1 MSNIKIMALGGLGEN
16 GKNLTIVEVNKKI
29 FILDAGMRYPDID
42 MYGVDLVIPNIDYLI
57 QNKQNIQGIFV
68 SHGHDENVGA
78 IPYLLKQL
86 HAKVYATHFTIS
98 IIESMLAEHHLNIK
112 DYKLYRINPYRVM
125 NFGDVEVSF
134 FNTTHSLP
142 ESIGISIN
150 TIDGSIVYCT
160 DFNFS
165 SVNDIKYRTSFDKI
179 TDLGKK
185 NVLAVLAES
194 VNAGV
199 TGRITNDTLLE
210 HHYNNILLHNKNR
223 IFVAAY
229 VSDLIRIQKI
239 IDLSAQKGRKV
250 CVLSKKS
257 ERIFNV
263 ATSYNYLNIPSEN
276 VLNVEDYTKEE
287 LDNLSDVVFIIAGT
301 RNEPYNLLVKMALD
315 EAFNLK
321 LKKEDKVVLMC
332 PPAPGI
338 EKHASD
344 SINTLSEYDINFTI
358 FDRDIIR
365 SQHASPE
372 DLKLLYTMLK
382 PKYIIPIKGE
392 YRQMYDQFLVAKSA
406 NYDKSKILLLDN
418 GEAITFNNG
427 LLEDEHEIFTTGDV
441 LIDGTSVGVVDND
454 VIKERT
460 ALAEEGVIFIYGV
473 IDMRLRQISGELSI
487 KTKGF
492 THSFSHEELTTI
504 ITGLAEKI
512 ISNYFKKKT
521 WSLDAVKTGILEET
535 QKLIFRFT
543 KHRPIIVPVF
553 IEI

>member
-16 GKNLTIVEVNKKI
+16 GKNLTVVEVNKKI

-112 DYKLYRINPYRVM
+112 DYKLYRINPSRVM

-142 ESIGISIN
+142 ESIGIAIN

-165 SVNDIKYRTSFDKI
+165 SVNDNKYRTSFDKI

-194 VNAGV
+194 VNSGV
-199 TGRITNDTLLE
+199 TGRISNDTLLE
-210 HHYNNILLHNKNR
+210 HHYNNILLQNKNR
-223 IFVAAY
+223 IFVSAY

-239 IDLSAQKGRKV
+239 IDLSALDGRKV

-257 ERIFNV
+257 ERIFKV
-263 ATSYNYLNIPSEN
+263 ATIYNYLNIPSEN
-276 VLNVEDYTKEE
+276 LLKVEDYTKEE
-287 LDNLSDVVFIIAGT
+287 LDNLTDVVFIIAGT

-321 LKKEDKVVLMC
+321 LKKDDKVILMC

-344 SINTLSEYDINFTI
+344 SINTLSEYDIDFTI
-358 FDRDIIR
+358 FDRDILR

-372 DLKLLYTMLK
+372 DLKLLYSMLK

-418 GEAITFNNG
+418 GETVVFNNG
-427 LLEDEHEIFTTGDV
+427 LLEEVHEEIITGDV
-441 LIDGTSVGVVDND
+441 LIDGTSVGVVDNE

-473 IDMRLRQISGELSI
+473 IDMRLRAISGDLSI
-487 KTKGF
+487 ITKGF
-492 THSFSHEELTTI
+492 SHAFNDDELTTI

-521 WSLDAVKTGILEET
+521 WSLDAVKLAILEET
-535 QKLIFRFT
+535 QKLIYRFT

>member
-16 GKNLTIVEVNKKI
+16 GKNLTVVEVNKKI

-42 MYGVDLVIPNIDYLI
+42 MYGVDLVIPNIDYLVN
-57 QNKQNIQGIFV
+57 NKQNIQGIFI

-86 HAKVYATHFTIS
+86 QTKVFATHFTIS
-98 IIESMLAEHHLNIK
+98 IIEEMLLEHHLNIK
-112 DYKLYRINPYRVM
+112 DYKLYRINPHRVM

-134 FNTTHSLP
+134 FNTTHSIP
-142 ESIGISIN
+142 ETIGISIN
-150 TIDGSIVYCT
+150 TSDGSIVYCT

-165 SVNDIKYRTSFDKI
+165 SVSSIKYSTSFDKI

-185 NVLAVLAES
+185 KVLAVLTES

-199 TGRITNDTLLE
+199 TGRINNDTLFE
-210 HHYNNILLHNKNR
+210 HRYNNVLLHNRKR

-239 IDLSAQKGRKV
+239 IDLSVKANRKV
-250 CVLSKKS
+250 CVLSKRH
-257 ERIFNV
+257 ERIFKV
-263 ATSYNYLNIPSEN
+263 ANNYNYLNIPEEN
-276 VLNVEDYTKEE
+276 KLDISNYTKEE
-287 LDNLSDVVFIIAGT
+287 LEKLDNVVFIIAGT
-301 RNEPYNLLVKMALD
+301 RNEPYNLLVKMVNN

-321 LKKEDKVVLMC
+321 FNKEDKVVLMC

-344 SINTLSEYDINFTI
+344 SINILSEYDINFTI
-358 FDRDIIR
+358 FDRDILR

-392 YRQMYDQFLVAKSA
+392 YRQMYDQFLLAKSA
-406 NYDKSKILLLDN
+406 NYDKEHILLLDN
-418 GEAITFNNG
+418 GEAITFESG
-427 LLEDEHEIFTTGDV
+427 VLLDEHQMHTAGDIF
-441 LIDGTSVGVVDND
+441 IDGSSIGVVDSE

-460 ALAEEGVIFIYGV
+460 LLAEEGVIFIYCAL
-473 IDMRLRQISGELSI
+473 DMRLRQIAGEISI

-492 THSFSHEELTTI
+492 THSFSNEELRNI
-504 ITGLAEKI
+504 IVGLCEKI
-512 ISNYFKKKT
+512 INNSFKKKF
-521 WSLDAVKTGILEET
+521 WSQDDLKVGICEET

>member
-16 GKNLTIVEVNKKI
+16 GKNLTVVEVNKKI

-57 QNKQNIQGIFV
+57 QNKQNIQGIFI

-112 DYKLYRINPYRVM
+112 DYKLYRINPSRVM

-150 TIDGSIVYCT
+150 TKDGCIVYCT

-165 SVNDIKYRTSFDKI
+165 SVNDNKYQTSFDKI

-185 NVLAVLAES
+185 KVLAVLSES
-194 VNAGV
+194 VNSGV

-210 HHYNNILLHNKNR
+210 HHYNNILLHNKKR

-239 IDLSAQKGRKV
+239 IDLSALSGRKV
-250 CVLSKKS
+250 CVLSKKN
-257 ERIFNV
+257 ERIFKV
-263 ATSYNYLNIPSEN
+263 ATSYNYLNIPSDN
-276 VLNVEDYTKEE
+276 LLNVEDYTKEE
-287 LDNLSDVVFIIAGT
+287 LEELENVVFIIAGT
-301 RNEPYNLLVKMALD
+301 RNEPYSLLVKMALD

-321 LKKEDKVVLMC
+321 FKNDDKVVLMC

-338 EKHASD
+338 EKHAND
-344 SINTLSEYDINFTI
+344 SINILSEYDINFTI
-358 FDRDIIR
+358 FDRDILR

-406 NYDKSKILLLDN
+406 NFDKSKVLLLDN
-418 GEAITFNNG
+418 GEIVTF
-427 LLEDEHEIFTTGDV
+427 EDGVLVAENEIISTGDV
-441 LIDGTSVGVVDND
+441 FIDGTSIGVVDSD

-460 ALAEEGVIFIYGV
+460 LLAEEGVIFIYGV
-473 IDMRLRQISGELSI
+473 IDMRLRQISGELTV
-487 KTKGF
+487 KTRGF
-492 THSFSHEELTTI
+492 THSFSYDELSTI
-504 ITGLAEKI
+504 ITGLAEKLI
-512 ISNYFKKKT
+512 NNYFKKKT
-521 WSLDAVKTGILEET
+521 WSLDAVKVGIIEET

-543 KHRPIIVPVF
+543 KHRPIIVPIL

>member
-16 GKNLTIVEVNKKI
+16 GKNLTIVEVNSKI

-57 QNKQNIQGIFV
+57 KNKHNIQGIFV

-112 DYKLYRINPYRVM
+112 EFKLYRINPSRVM

-150 TIDGSIVYCT
+150 TTDGSIVYCT

-165 SVNDIKYRTSFDKI
+165 SVNDIKYQTSFDKI

-185 NVLAVLAES
+185 NVLALLTES
-194 VNAGV
+194 VNAGM

-210 HHYNNILLHNKNR
+210 HHYNNILLHNKKR

-239 IDLSAQKGRKV
+239 IDLSALDGRKV
-250 CVLSKKS
+250 CVLSKKT
-257 ERIFNV
+257 ERIFKV
-263 ATSYNYLNIPSEN
+263 ATIYNYLNIPSEN
-276 VLNVEDYTKEE
+276 LIDINEYTKEE
-287 LDNLSDVVFIIAGT
+287 LETLDNVVFIIAGT
-301 RNEPYNLLVKMALD
+301 RNEPYNLLVKMVLD

-321 LKKEDKVVLMC
+321 FTKEDKVVLMC

-338 EKHASD
+338 EKQASD
-344 SINTLSEYDINFTI
+344 AINTLSEYDINFTI
-358 FDRDIIR
+358 FERNVLR

-372 DLKLLYTMLK
+372 DLKLLYTILK

-392 YRQMYDQFLVAKSA
+392 FRQMYDQFLLAKSA
-406 NYDKSKILLLDN
+406 GYDKSRVLLLDN
-418 GEAITFNNG
+418 GETISFNKG
-427 LLEDEHEIFTTGDV
+427 IIQEEHELITTGDV
-441 LIDGTSVGVVDND
+441 FIDGSSVGVVDSD

-460 ALAEEGVIFIYGV
+460 QLAEEGVIFIYGA
-473 IDMRLRQISGELSI
+473 IDMRLRKISGELSI

-492 THSFSHEELTTI
+492 THSFSQEELSNI
-504 ITGLAEKI
+504 ITGLVEKLVTN
-512 ISNYFKKKT
+512 SLKKRT
-521 WSLDAVKTGILEET
+521 WNLDALKVGVTEET
-535 QKLIFRFT
+535 QKLIHRFI

>member
-1 MSNIKIMALGGLGEN
+1 
-16 GKNLTIVEVNKKI
+16 
-29 FILDAGMRYPDID
+29 
-42 MYGVDLVIPNIDYLI
+42 
-57 QNKQNIQGIFV
+57 
-68 SHGHDENVGA
+68 
-78 IPYLLKQL
+78 
-86 HAKVYATHFTIS
+86 
-98 IIESMLAEHHLNIK
+98 
-112 DYKLYRINPYRVM
+112 M

-165 SVNDIKYRTSFDKI
+165 SVNDNKYQTSFDKI

-185 NVLAVLAES
+185 KVLAVLSES
-194 VNAGV
+194 VNSGV

-210 HHYNNILLHNKNR
+210 HHYNNVLLHNKKR

-239 IDLSAQKGRKV
+239 IDLSALSGRKV

-257 ERIFNV
+257 ERIFKV
-263 ATSYNYLNIPSEN
+263 ATSYNYLNIPSDN
-276 VLNVEDYTKEE
+276 LLKVEDYTKEE
-287 LDNLSDVVFIIAGT
+287 LEELENVVFIIAGT
-301 RNEPYNLLVKMALD
+301 RNEPYSLLVKMALD

-321 LKKEDKVVLMC
+321 LKKDDKVVLMC

-344 SINTLSEYDINFTI
+344 SVNTLSEYDIDFTI
-358 FDRDIIR
+358 FDRDILR

-406 NYDKSKILLLDN
+406 NFDKNNVLLLDN
-418 GEAITFNNG
+418 GEIVTFDNG
-427 LLEDEHEIFTTGDV
+427 ELEKETEVISTGDV
-441 LIDGTSVGVVDND
+441 FIDGSSVGVVDSD

-460 ALAEEGVIFIYGV
+460 QLAEEGVIFIYGV
-473 IDMRLRQISGELSI
+473 IDMRLRQISGELTV

-492 THSFSHEELTTI
+492 THSFSYDELSTI
-504 ITGLAEKI
+504 ITGLAEKL

-535 QKLIFRFT
+535 QKIIFRYT
-543 KHRPIIVPVF
+543 KHRPIIVPVL

>member
-16 GKNLTIVEVNKKI
+16 GKNMTVVEVNKKI

-42 MYGVDLVIPNIDYLI
+42 MYGIDLVIPNIDYLI
-57 QNKQNIQGIFV
+57 NNKQNIQGIFV

-86 HAKVYATHFTIS
+86 QTKVYATHFTIS
-98 IIESMLAEHHLNIK
+98 IIEEMLLEHHLNIK
-112 DYKLYRINPYRVM
+112 DYKLYRINPNRVM

-134 FNTTHSLP
+134 FNTTHSIP
-142 ESIGISIN
+142 ETIGISIN
-150 TIDGSIVYCT
+150 TSCGSVVYCT
-160 DFNFS
+160 DFNFG
-165 SVNDIKYRTSFDKI
+165 SVSNEKYSTSFDKI

-185 NVLAVLAES
+185 NVLALLTES

-199 TGRITNDTLLE
+199 TGRITNDTLFE
-210 HHYNNILLHNKNR
+210 HHYNNVLLHHKKR

-239 IDLSAQKGRKV
+239 IDLSVKENRKV

-257 ERIFNV
+257 ERIFKV
-263 ATSYNYLNIPSEN
+263 ANNYNYFIIPDANKLNI
-276 VLNVEDYTKEE
+276 EDYSSDE
-287 LDNLSDVVFIIAGT
+287 LQKLENVVFIIAGT
-301 RNEPYNLLVKMALD
+301 RNEPYNLLVRMVND

-321 LKKEDKVVLMC
+321 FTKDDKVVLMC

-344 SINTLSEYDINFTI
+344 SINILSEFDINFVI
-358 FDRDIIR
+358 FERNILR

-372 DLKLLYTMLK
+372 DLKLLYSMVK

-392 YRQMYDQFLVAKSA
+392 YRQMYDQFLLAKSA
-406 NYDKSKILLLDN
+406 NYDKEHILLLDN
-418 GEAITFNNG
+418 GEAITFSNG
-427 LLEDEHEIFTTGDV
+427 ILVETHEMHNVGDIF
-441 LIDGTSVGVVDND
+441 IDGTSIGVVDSE

-460 ALAEEGVIFIYGV
+460 LLAEEGVIFIYCAL
-473 IDMRLRQISGELSI
+473 DMRIRQISGEMSI
-487 KTKGF
+487 KIKGF
-492 THSFSHEELTTI
+492 THSFSNEELTNI
-504 ITGLAEKI
+504 ISGLAEKI
-512 ISNYFKKKT
+512 INNSFKKKV
-521 WSLDAVKTGILEET
+521 WNLDDLKNSVAEET

>member
-16 GKNLTIVEVNKKI
+16 GKNLTVVEVNKKI

-112 DYKLYRINPYRVM
+112 DYKLYRINPSRVM

-142 ESIGISIN
+142 ESIGIAIN

-165 SVNDIKYRTSFDKI
+165 SVNDNKYRTSFDKI

-194 VNAGV
+194 VNSGV
-199 TGRITNDTLLE
+199 TGRISNDTLLE
-210 HHYNNILLHNKNR
+210 HHYNNILLQNKNR

-239 IDLSAQKGRKV
+239 IDLSALDGRKV

-257 ERIFNV
+257 ERIFKV
-263 ATSYNYLNIPSEN
+263 ATIYNYLNIPSEN
-276 VLNVEDYTKEE
+276 LLKVEDYTKEE
-287 LDNLSDVVFIIAGT
+287 LDNLTDVVFIIAGT

-321 LKKEDKVVLMC
+321 LKKDDKVILMC

-344 SINTLSEYDINFTI
+344 SINTLSEYDIDFTI
-358 FDRDIIR
+358 FDRDILR

-372 DLKLLYTMLK
+372 DLKLLYSMLK

-418 GEAITFNNG
+418 GETVVFNNG
-427 LLEDEHEIFTTGDV
+427 LLEEVHEEIITGDV
-441 LIDGTSVGVVDND
+441 LIDGTSVGVVDNE

-473 IDMRLRQISGELSI
+473 IDMRLRAISGDLSI
-487 KTKGF
+487 ITKGF
-492 THSFSHEELTTI
+492 SHAFNDDELTTI

-521 WSLDAVKTGILEET
+521 WSLDAVKLAILEET
-535 QKLIFRFT
+535 QKLIYRFT

>member
-16 GKNLTIVEVNKKI
+16 GKNLTVVEVNKKI

-57 QNKQNIQGIFV
+57 NNKQHIEGIFV

-86 HAKVYATHFTIS
+86 QTKVYATHFTIS
-98 IIESMLAEHHLNIK
+98 IIEEMLQEHHLNIK
-112 DYKLYRINPYRVM
+112 DYKLYRVNPNRVM

-134 FNTTHSLP
+134 FNTTHSIP

-150 TIDGSIVYCT
+150 TPDGSIVYCT

-165 SVNDIKYRTSFDKI
+165 SVSNSKYSTSFDKI

-185 NVLAVLAES
+185 NVLAVLTES

-199 TGRITNDTLLE
+199 SSRITNDTLFE
-210 HHYNNILLHNKNR
+210 HHYNNILLHNKKR

-239 IDLSAQKGRKV
+239 IDLSAKDGRKV

-257 ERIFNV
+257 ERIFKV
-263 ATSYNYLNIPSEN
+263 ATNYNYLNIPIEN
-276 VLNVEDYTKEE
+276 KLDIDNYSKDELN
-287 LDNLSDVVFIIAGT
+287 NLENVVFIIAGT
-301 RNEPYNLLVKMALD
+301 RNEPYNLLVKMVLN
-315 EAFNLK
+315 EAFNLSFTK
-321 LKKEDKVVLMC
+321 DDKVVLMC

-344 SINTLSEYDINFTI
+344 SINILSEYDINFTI
-358 FDRDIIR
+358 FDRDILR
-365 SQHASPE
+365 SQHASAE
-372 DLKLLYTMLK
+372 NLKLLYTMLK

-392 YRQMYDQFLVAKSA
+392 YRQMYDQYLLAKSA
-406 NYDKSKILLLDN
+406 NYDKDHILLLDN

-427 LLEDEHEIFTTGDV
+427 ILTETHDIFNVGDIF
-441 LIDGTSVGVVDND
+441 IDGSSIGVVDND

-460 ALAEEGVIFIYGV
+460 LLAEEGVIFIYCAF
-473 IDMRLRQISGELSI
+473 DMRLRQIINEIDI

-492 THSFSHEELTTI
+492 THSFTNEELKNI
-504 ITGLAEKI
+504 VVGLVEKMI
-512 ISNYFKKKT
+512 NNSFKKKS
-521 WSLDAVKTGILEET
+521 WNLDDLKNSVSEET

-543 KHRPIIVPVF
+543 KHRPIIVPIF